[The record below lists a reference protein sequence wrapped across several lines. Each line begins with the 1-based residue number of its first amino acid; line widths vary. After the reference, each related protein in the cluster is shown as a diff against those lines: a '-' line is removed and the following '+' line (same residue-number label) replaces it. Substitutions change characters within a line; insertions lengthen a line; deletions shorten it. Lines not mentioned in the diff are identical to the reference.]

1 MKKIYVSLMSLL
13 VMSVGYGQVNQ
24 VKAKPIKPSLI
35 NTTPLSVNLDVSGKQ
50 TNASTVSNAGQNLAP
65 ISNNGNQ
72 NTSNQQHHCKSHEL
86 TKAYYESIGDWD
98 TYQQGYLDAA
108 AQMQNYVQNKT
119 TGPSNVAIVFHV
131 VHEGEPVGTGTN
143 VSNADI
149 MAMYNDLVEDF
160 SLTNADQ
167 SNARTG
173 APFNFTPANPAINF
187 CLATQ
192 DPNGL
197 PLAETGVT
205 RIQTTQTWFD
215 SDNPSEVNAMKS
227 APLGQPIWDR
237 NDYLNVWICDISNGA
252 SSGTAGYAYR
262 PTTVLP
268 NAAIDGIVVDYN
280 LGVNNDNVLT
290 HEVGHYL
297 GLDHTWGGSGSCTS
311 DDGFSDTPNTIGP
324 SFNYGGS
331 CSGSQQTCGT
341 TEVQY
346 ENYMDYSNCTVMFT
360 QEQANYMNSILS
372 GLRASLANS
381 NGCDPAGPPNCDF
394 SSTPAGPGPVIIA
407 ENGTVIFTD
416 ESSAAP
422 TGWTWTISGVQGT
435 DWDYTGGTTANS
447 QNPQVT
453 FYNVGTYDVT
463 LVASNGFGACSG
475 YTENGYVQVVAPAS
489 GTACDT
495 LRNYDPA
502 LPGGFYTY
510 ANSGTGWGSFPGHI
524 DYDGTLWYSYAF
536 AEELTA
542 TATSEVRRIILPVF
556 TAYDG
561 SGTGTVDFNVYADG
575 GAQPG
580 GILAT
585 ETVPIADLNAGFYNT
600 IDFTTPASVTGT
612 FYVGYSLNYGSPQ
625 DTVLFGFAD
634 TDVAPAVDDCWM
646 DWDGFG
652 WGEYGFVGAS
662 LAMDVLMSNG
672 PAPTFNYTISSTPV
686 CPGGD
691 VVVNSS
697 SSTNAT
703 DYEWY
708 LTDDTPV
715 DTLYDTQLTSAA
727 TFTMNN
733 WPADYQ
739 LWGYVEG
746 SCMTAFDTIEFVV
759 NPFVS
764 GNVGVTHTTCGLN
777 NGEIQ
782 VTGATGGDGVN
793 YEYSLDNV
801 NWQTSN
807 TFSNL
812 PEGNYDIY
820 LQTTGANCN
829 ATANVTIN
837 ASTPLSGTATAAD
850 VICPGGTANLT
861 ASGGTT
867 YTWYDGSTVIGT
879 GASISVSP
887 TVQTQYSVEISD
899 GTCTDVQYSNV
910 TVDPLDDAS
919 FDFFDF
925 CDGAPNSAVNI
936 GEAGGTFSFVGASSG
951 ATINPTTG
959 EISNETVGF
968 TYTVEYNINNNCAN
982 SSQQTVTVNTQDDPA
997 FTTGDF
1003 CEGST
1008 NTVSGIGT
1016 PGGTFTYD
1024 GTDASSINA
1033 STGVITNGVAGT
1045 TYNITYTTPPGV
1057 CQSVSSPQAVTV
1069 NTTPTVGAGTD
1080 QTICSGNTVTLT
1092 ATNPDVATI
1101 SWDNGVTD
1109 GAAFTPS
1116 LGATTYT
1123 VTADLSG
1130 CTAQDQVTVTVDL
1143 TPSVD
1148 GGADVSVCDGDMVTL
1163 TATNPDAG
1171 TIGWTGGIT
1180 DGVAFTPA
1188 LGSTT
1193 YTVTS
1198 TLGACSSTDDVIV
1211 DVNIVPS
1218 VDAGMDTTICENESI
1233 TLTAGNPD
1241 AATITWTNGVTDGVA
1256 FNPVSG
1262 VITYTATATLGAC
1275 SSQDQV
1281 VITVNAAPTVT
1292 GVVTHDDGSTN
1303 GTISTNISGGSGS
1316 LTISWDNGATTDSL
1330 SNLAA
1335 GDYTITVT
1343 DSLGCETVE
1352 TYTVL
1357 STVGLESNLNEE
1369 LLIFPNPTDG
1379 EVNIFLTGEY
1389 SLSILDARGR
1399 LVLTTSESDNSSID
1413 LSKFE
1418 SGVYF
1423 VQVQKGDEMV
1433 MRRIVLK

>member
-1 MKKIYVSLMSLL
+1 MKKMYLSLAAVLCLGLGFS
-13 VMSVGYGQVNQ
+13 QVNPH
-24 VKAKPIKPSLI
+24 KAKPVNANHSSSHV
-35 NTTPLSVNLDVSGKQ
+35 NTPLGTNPNMLSNSGANVAQ
-50 TNASTVSNAGQNLAP
+50 
-65 ISNNGNQ
+65 INNNPPSGNH
-72 NTSNQQHHCKSHEL
+72 SCKSHEL
-86 TKAYYESIGDWD
+86 TQQHYEEQGVWD
-98 TYQQGYLDAA
+98 QFQQDYLDAA
-108 AQMQNYVQNKT
+108 AQMQNYVQNKA
-119 TGPSNVAIVFHV
+119 TGPGTISIVFHV

-143 VSNADI
+143 VSNAAI

-173 APFNFTPANPAINF
+173 APFNFTPANPGINF

-192 DPNGL
+192 DPNGV

-215 SDNPSEVNAMKS
+215 SDDPGEVNAMKS

-262 PTTVLP
+262 PTTTYLP

-297 GLDHTWGGSGSCTS
+297 GLDHTWGGSGSCST

-331 CSGSQQTCGT
+331 CSGSQQTCGA

-360 QEQANYMNSILS
+360 QEQSDFMNVILS
-372 GLRASLANS
+372 GIRASLANS
-381 NGCDPAGPPNCDF
+381 TGCDPAGPPVCDF

-416 ESSAAP
+416 ESTGAP

-435 DWDYTGGTTANS
+435 DWDYSGGTTANS

-463 LVASNGFGACSG
+463 LVASNGFGSCTG
-475 YTENGYVQVVAPAS
+475 LTENGYVQVVAPAA

-495 LRNYDPA
+495 LRNYTLA
-502 LPGGFYTY
+502 ENLAWY
-510 ANSGTGWGSFPGHI
+510 NSGGAWGYLGGHGELFAGFPI
-524 DYDGTLWYSYAF
+524 DEW
-536 AEELTA
+536 AEPHTA
-542 TATSEVRRIILPVF
+542 TATAEVRRLIVPFALVENV
-556 TAYDG
+556 
-561 SGTGTVDFNVYADG
+561 SGTGTVNFHVRADNAG
-575 GAQPG
+575 QPG

-585 ETVPIADLNAGFYNT
+585 ETVNLSDINDFAYNT
-600 IDFTTPASVTGT
+600 IDFSTPASVTGQFWVGMEI
-612 FYVGYSLNYGSPQ
+612 FYGGTQ
-625 DTVLFGFAD
+625 DTVVVYAAD
-634 TDVAPAVDDCWM
+634 IGARPAGVGTTNMREGATWYQTDDYYVAP
-646 DWDGFG
+646 GINL
-652 WGEYGFVGAS
+652 S
-662 LAMDVLMSNG
+662 LAWDVLLSNG
-672 PAPTFNYTISSTPV
+672 PAPVFNYTISSTPV

-697 SSTNAT
+697 SSTNT
-703 DYEWY
+703 TNYEWY

-715 DTLYDTQLTSAA
+715 DTLYDSQFTSAA

-739 LWGYVEG
+739 IWGYAEG
-746 SCMTAFDTIEFVV
+746 SCMTDFDTIEFVV

-764 GNVGVTHTTCGLN
+764 GSVGVTSTTCGEN

-812 PEGNYDIY
+812 PAGTYDIY

-837 ASTPLSGTATAAD
+837 PSTPLSGTATAAAQ
-850 VICPGGTANLT
+850 ICPGGTANLT

-867 YTWYDGSTVIGT
+867 YTWYDGATVIGT
-879 GASISVSP
+879 GASIAVTP
-887 TVQTQYSVEISD
+887 GVQTQYTVEISD
-899 GTCTDVQYSNV
+899 GTCTDVQYSLV

-936 GEAGGTFSFVGASSG
+936 GETGGTFSFVGASAG

-982 SSQQTVTVNTQDDPA
+982 SSQQTVTVNTQDDPT

-1008 NTVSGIGT
+1008 NTVTGIGT

-1024 GTDASSINA
+1024 GSDASSINA

-1045 TYNITYTTPPGV
+1045 TYNITYTTPVGV

-1069 NTTPTVGAGTD
+1069 NNTPTVGAGGD

-1092 ATNPDVATI
+1092 ASNPDVATI
-1101 SWDNGVTD
+1101 SWDNSVTD
-1109 GAAFTPS
+1109 GVAFTPS
-1116 LGATTYT
+1116 VGSTVYT

-1148 GGADVSVCDGDMVTL
+1148 AGADVSVCDGDMVTL
-1163 TATNPDAG
+1163 TAGNPDAA
-1171 TIGWTGGIT
+1171 TIGWSGGVT
-1180 DGVAFTPA
+1180 DGAAFTPT

-1193 YTVTS
+1193 YTVTA
-1198 TLGACSSTDDVIV
+1198 TLGSCVSTDDVIV
-1211 DVNIVPS
+1211 DVNIVPA
-1218 VDAGMDTTICENESI
+1218 VDAGLDTTICENESI
-1233 TLTAGNPD
+1233 TLTADNPD
-1241 AATITWTNGVTDGVA
+1241 SGTLNWTNGVTDGVP
-1256 FNPVSG
+1256 FNPVAGS
-1262 VITYTATATLGAC
+1262 ITYTVTSTLGSC

-1281 VITVNAAPTVT
+1281 VITVNAAPNVSGT
-1292 GVVTHDDGSTN
+1292 VTHDDGSTN
-1303 GTISTNISGGSGS
+1303 GTISTNITGGTGS

-1343 DSLGCETVE
+1343 DSLGCETVQ
-1352 TYTVL
+1352 TFTVL
-1357 STVGLESNLNEE
+1357 STVGLESSLNEE
-1369 LLIFPNPTDG
+1369 LLIFPNPTAG
-1379 EVNIFLTGEY
+1379 EVNVFLSGDYEI
-1389 SLSILDARGR
+1389 SILDSRGR
-1399 LVLTTSESDNSSID
+1399 LVLTTSETDNSSLD
-1413 LSKFE
+1413 LSPFE

-1423 VQVQKGDEMV
+1423 VQVKKGHDLV